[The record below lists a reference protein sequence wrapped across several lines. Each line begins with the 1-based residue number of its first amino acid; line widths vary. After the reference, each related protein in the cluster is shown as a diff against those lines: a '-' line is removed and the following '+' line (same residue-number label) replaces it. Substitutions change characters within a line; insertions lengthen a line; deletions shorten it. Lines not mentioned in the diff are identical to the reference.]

1 MYVKQPVGPELVK
14 EWGLEYDVNSTTN
27 FWDKEGWGN
36 LIGGFKLYRSLTK
49 IYTKEQQVT
58 DENGNVT
65 GVIQVTDVN
74 RTALEIILMY
84 IESAKAAIAQLRI
97 FRFRD
102 LPEYMQYYLR
112 SMVQRAIQENLNN
125 RTIMPRTTQV
135 EVQGSGINMAVSP
148 QQVLTT
154 LNWFGE
160 RALEALQLSGI
171 LEMDIIGYDEPA
183 RMTRNGNKVIIA
195 KFDETKIEDLNP

>member
-1 MYVKQPVGPELVK
+1 MYVTRPTGIDLVK
-14 EWGLEYDVNSTTN
+14 EWGLEYDTNSPDN
-27 FWDKEGWGN
+27 AWDKQGWGN
-36 LIGGFKLYRSLTK
+36 LIGSFKLYRSLTK
-49 IYTKEQQVT
+49 IYTKEQNVT
-58 DENGNVT
+58 DEAGNIT

-74 RTALEIILMY
+74 RTALEIILLY
-84 IESAKAAIAQLRI
+84 IESAMAAIAQLRM

-112 SMVQRAIQENLNN
+112 TMIMRAIQENLTN

-135 EVQGSGINMAVSP
+135 EIQGSGINMAVSP
-148 QQVLTT
+148 QQTLTT

-171 LEMDIIGYDEPA
+171 LEMDIVGYDEPA